1 MATTHPRSPAAKR
14 AALDGQWRT
23 PASTFPHPH
32 TVSLE
37 GEDVTI
43 IVTNEQLSTRTRK
56 KKYGEQQ
63 D

>member
-1 MATTHPRSPAAKR
+1 MATMHSPTRGKACAAR
-14 AALDGQWRT
+14 AGQWRT
-23 PASTFPHPH
+23 PAVTFPHPH
-32 TVSLE
+32 TVSLD